1 MSGILQG
8 VLASINAER
17 VVAPQYIVTIS
28 NGGTLAFT
36 YNVTTNTL
44 TDVSSTYV
52 PSGAPIS
59 AGGYEGVATNGNGTK
74 VISTGFPPPL
84 RCATFDLASTPW
96 AMTSQNSLPNLGGG
110 NALGGWPSVNSR
122 GTYVVVSSAASGGA
136 YYSPATAN
144 SWTAVGSVPGGGYL
158 RTGAGHNRFYIAV
171 SNTDFRFYD
180 GTGVPTYLGTI
191 NCGSSDRMSASER
204 TYNPNSYTNPPT
216 NEIIVVSGV
225 TSAIILY
232 TASTN
237 TYSVLRQGSVSD
249 GLPQTYGAGVT
260 RDGTRAVF
268 ASPSRAYIY
277 NINPNAG
284 TASLLTDFPIAY
296 GVGFAGGVDIFP
308 SGNMIAVMNSGTM
321 GIYDLNGTLKT
332 TIAAGTYGLTCV
344 YNGVNAV

>member
-44 TDVSSTYV
+44 TNVSSTYV
-52 PSGAPIS
+52 PAGNPAS
-59 AGGYEGVATNGNGTK
+59 AGGLEGVATNGNGTK
-74 VISTGFPPPL
+74 VISTGWFDPL

-96 AMTSQNSLPNLGGG
+96 VMTSQGSLPIGSSGNRLGGC
-110 NALGGWPSVNSR
+110 PSVNSR
-122 GTYVVVSSAASGGA
+122 GTYVMVSSAAAGGV
-136 YYSPATAN
+136 YYSTATGN
-144 SWTAVGSVPGGGYL
+144 SWTSMSVAAGAYA
-158 RTGAGHNRFYIAV
+158 RTGAGHNRFYIANG
-171 SNTDFRFYD
+171 NTDFRCYD
-180 GTGVPTYLGTI
+180 GTGVPTYISSI
-191 NCGSSDRMSASER
+191 NCGSSDRMSVSER

-268 ASPSRAYIY
+268 ASGSRAYIY

-296 GVGFAGGVDIFP
+296 GVGYAGGVDIFP
-308 SGNMIAVMNSGTM
+308 SGNMIAVMDSSTM